1 MIQHHASNDGGNYF
15 LFLLPPLI
23 FSGERNVYYD
33 DGRTKAD

>member
-15 LFLLPPLI
+15 LFLLPPLT